1 MKKADNFSPAKWL
14 VENKLTSQSKLNE
27 EVSNDVKQFLRNRYR
42 VLLTRFRHGMVIWI
56 PEGSD
61 VDLTRS
67 KTLID
72 DTYNLFKDL
81 GLREI

>member
-1 MKKADNFSPAKWL
+1 
-14 VENKLTSQSKLNE
+14 
-27 EVSNDVKQFLRNRYR
+27 
-42 VLLTRFRHGMVIWI
+42 MVIWI

-67 KTLID
+67 KTLIE
-72 DTYNLFKDL
+72 DTYHLLKNL